1 MTQHDLPELAEGE
14 TPPTDDGLA
23 SPETGAVP
31 ADGTP
36 PAEPAETGADTAPQA
51 RDEAEIDRPAGDEP
65 AEGAGK
71 RPANVPEKFWDAE
84 RGEVRLEALLKSYAE
99 LERRLTRSLPLPAD
113 AEDEAAVRRLR
124 QALGWPEDPEGY
136 EIEPGHPALEVD
148 PELNRR
154 LHEAGFTREQAQ
166 LVYDLAAERLLPAID
181 AVAESFAA
189 ERERERLIEHFG
201 GAEAFETVA
210 RQLRSWAEAHL
221 DPEVYES
228 LAGSY
233 QGVLALHRMMQADE
247 PAVIGEPGSGSG
259 ELGEDQLYQMMRDPR
274 YWRDRDP
281 EFVAR
286 VTEGFRRLYGE

>member
-1 MTQHDLPELAEGE
+1 MTEHHPSKLAESESLPADATAVPTEEDLPAEG
-14 TPPTDDGLA
+14 T
-23 SPETGAVP
+23 
-31 ADGTP
+31 
-36 PAEPAETGADTAPQA
+36 PAEDAARQQQDAPEAAPTEAAEEDRAAA
-51 RDEAEIDRPAGDEP
+51 AAERPAG
-65 AEGAGK
+65 
-71 RPANVPEKFWDAE
+71 VPDKFWDAE
-84 RGEVRLEALLKSYAE
+84 RGEIRLEALLKSYAE

-124 QALGWPEDPEGY
+124 EALGWPEDPEGY
-136 EIEPGHPALEVD
+136 EITPAHPALEVD

-181 AVAESFAA
+181 AVAENFRA
-189 ERERERLIEHFG
+189 EQERERLVRHFG
-201 GAEAFETVA
+201 GEEVFETVA
-210 RQLRSWAEAHL
+210 RQLKSWAEAHL
-221 DPEVYES
+221 EPEVYES

-233 QGVLALHRMMQADE
+233 RGVLALHRMMQAEE
-247 PAVIGEPGSGSG
+247 PDVIGESGSG
-259 ELGEDQLYQMMRDPR
+259 GAGLGEDQLYEMMRDPR